1 MGDDVAYR
9 IASKNL
15 YSRNF
20 DDDETL
26 IVDTVSGLY
35 FSLRGCAVDVWSLI
49 EAGASLNEI
58 VCEIDRRYDGAHE
71 EVVAATHRCVDELVA
86 HNLIVESEAGNAQM
100 IVSPRTEPRQP
111 WAAPIIERYTDMEML
126 LRLDPIHDVSD
137 EGWPTPPALEAGS
150 A

>member
-1 MGDDVAYR
+1 MGDDRAYR
-9 IASKNL
+9 IVSGNL

-20 DDDETL
+20 VDETL

-58 VCEIDRRYDGAHE
+58 VGEIGRRYDGANE

-86 HNLIVESEAGNAQM
+86 HNLIVESDAGAAEM
-100 IVSPRTEPRQP
+100 MLSPRTDPKQP
-111 WAAPIIERYTDMEML
+111 WAAPIIEQFTDMQL
-126 LRLDPIHDVSD
+126 LLQLDPIHDVSD
-137 EGWPTPPALEAGS
+137 EGWPTPRQLDSSP
-150 A
+150 